1 MRNGD
6 NQMPKSALIES
17 LSQVAV
23 LFDPQ
28 PIRAACF
35 SPNQAEYFVLGTNS
49 KSLKFCKLSSQIIQ
63 QFEGPDYGDDAEGMP
78 DRTKNIQVVQ
88 EITDHH
94 DGSIYCVDWSRN
106 VRLVATGSNDK
117 LIKVIYV
124 PSFEEQD

>member
-1 MRNGD
+1 M
-6 NQMPKSALIES
+6 
-17 LSQVAV
+17 
-23 LFDPQ
+23 LFDAQ

-35 SPNQAEYFVLGTNS
+35 SPNQAEYFALGTNS
-49 KSLKFCKLSSQIIQ
+49 KSLKFCKLSPQIIQ

-78 DRTKNIQVVQ
+78 DHTENIQVVQ

-106 VRLVATGSNDK
+106 ARLVATGSNDK